1 MKKVRL
7 IIDIKLL
14 RSFDEIP
21 VYLTKTVVPLQPHF
35 NACERTIT
43 ELLSLIYVQFKKY
56 FDCSVNPEKLY
67 LTDIDGFFLP
77 PNAFVVD
84 CLSESDTIKITS
96 SSSKI
101 TEAQTSLFAEVRKRD
116 AKS

>member
-1 MKKVRL
+1 MKRVRL

-21 VYLTKTVVPLQPHF
+21 EYLTKTIVPLQPHF
-35 NACERTIT
+35 NACERSIT

-56 FDCSVNPEKLY
+56 FDPAVNPEKLY

-77 PNAFVVD
+77 PNAFVSD
-84 CLSESDTIKITS
+84 CISESDTIKITTS
-96 SSSKI
+96 NSQNTDS
-101 TEAQTSLFAEVRKRD
+101 QMSLFAEVRKRD